1 MTAGGRRGWRLGVP
15 RASRPGARRANRPGS
30 GTRTSCPC
38 PGAEGELTPAVGVC
52 ARQAGA
58 PLGASAQGHFGGSAG
73 SPGGRLRR
81 GDPRL
86 GMPAAETGW
95 GLGSDPAWRWGRRRG
110 ARRMAGCKAGK
121 EFLVN
126 PSTEDPSGLIREG
139 ELGVERGATLEG
151 SN

>member
-1 MTAGGRRGWRLGVP
+1 MRLEAGGAPRLPPWGEKSQSPGLWDKDLVPLPRGRGRTAP
-15 RASRPGARRANRPGS
+15 RSWG
-30 GTRTSCPC
+30 
-38 PGAEGELTPAVGVC
+38 L

-58 PLGASAQGHFGGSAG
+58 PLGASAHPPFGGSAG

-110 ARRMAGCKAGK
+110 AGRMAGGEGGK
-121 EFLVN
+121 EFLVI
-126 PSTEDPSGLIREG
+126 PSTEELSGLMREG
-139 ELGVERGATLEG
+139 ALGMDRGATSEG